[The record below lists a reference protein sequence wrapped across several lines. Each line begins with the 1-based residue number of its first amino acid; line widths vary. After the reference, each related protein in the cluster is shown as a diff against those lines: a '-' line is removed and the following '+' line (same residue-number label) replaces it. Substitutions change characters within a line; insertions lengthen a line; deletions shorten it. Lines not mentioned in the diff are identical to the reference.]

1 MSGQS
6 SMVQLP
12 HLAGHKSRTVS
23 RLEDSATQTQVEESF
38 FSENKDE
45 TEVPLLNRI
54 LIEIDWI
61 NLIFILKDP
70 AVERWSE
77 TGRNGE
83 RIEASEDQAILDGS
97 SPTAQWW

>member
-1 MSGQS
+1 MSVMVHNNAEMMDNPNDSQMSGQS

-54 LIEIDWI
+54 LIEID
-61 NLIFILKDP
+61 
-70 AVERWSE
+70 
-77 TGRNGE
+77 
-83 RIEASEDQAILDGS
+83 
-97 SPTAQWW
+97 